1 MPETTTQISRPAPFI
16 ETMGKTFGEGV
27 MQLGQKQVPTEGFA
41 PTVAPQIGGAT
52 GYGMGQQAQQ
62 AAATQA
68 GLGQLTFDP
77 TTGAVTGAG
86 AGQGITGYQPY
97 LTGAE
102 EYGAAAAPFGAAAG
116 TLQQA
121 AAGQV
126 TPMTGYGTAAAG
138 LTGAGA
144 GTGAGTVADY
154 MSPYTTNVIEAM
166 QQQME
171 DVKTQQDIQRNA
183 QTVGAGAFGGA
194 RSGVARS
201 VADTEYNR
209 MVGQMTA
216 QQQGQNYQQ
225 AVGRRQQDL
234 ANQLQLGQYAQG
246 IGGYQQGLAQQQ
258 LGLGQYQQGMGQYQ
272 QGLAQLQPQLAQ
284 QNIGMLQQGNQQDLS
299 YRQALADTAAQAAK
313 MEAYEPY
320 QRYGFMGEQLTGI
333 MGGYPGG
340 TRMTTQP
347 SASPM
352 QQMLLGV
359 PAAYAGMKGI
369 QGMMG

>member
-1 MPETTTQISRPAPFI
+1 MAETTTQISRPAPFI

-27 MQLGQKQVPTEGFA
+27 MQLGQKQVPTAGFA
-41 PTVAPQIGGAT
+41 PSVATQIGGAT

-77 TTGAVTGAG
+77 ETGAVTAAG
-86 AGQGITGYQPY
+86 QGQGITGYQPFMDRAQ
-97 LTGAE
+97 T
-102 EYGAAAAPFGAAAG
+102 YGAAAAPFGTTAA
-116 TLQQA
+116 
-121 AAGQV
+121 
-126 TPMTGYGTAAAG
+126 GYGTAAAG

-154 MSPYTTNVIEAM
+154 MSPYTTNVIDAM
-166 QQQME
+166 KQQMG
-171 DVKTQQDIQRNA
+171 DVKSQQDIARSA

-194 RSGVARS
+194 RSGVAKS
-201 VADTEYNR
+201 IADTEYNR

-234 ANQLQLGQYAQG
+234 TNQLGLGQYQQGLGQYAQG

-258 LGLGQYQQGMGQYQ
+258 LGLGQYQQGMEGQRI
-272 QGLAQLQPQLAQ
+272 QGMAQLGQTD
-284 QNIGMLQQGNQQDLS
+284 IG
-299 YRQALADTAAQAAK
+299 YRQAMADTAAQAEK
-313 MEAYEPY
+313 MRLYEPY

-352 QQMLLGV
+352 SQMMGMGIAGGLG
-359 PAAYAGMKGI
+359 YAGM
-369 QGMMG
+369 QNLMG

>member
-27 MQLGQKQVPTEGFA
+27 MQLGQKQVPTAGFA
-41 PTVAPQIGGAT
+41 PSVATQIGGAT

-77 TTGAVTGAG
+77 ETGAVTAAG
-86 AGQGITGYQPY
+86 QGQGITGYQPFMDRAQ
-97 LTGAE
+97 T
-102 EYGAAAAPFGAAAG
+102 YGAAAAPFGTTAA
-116 TLQQA
+116 
-121 AAGQV
+121 
-126 TPMTGYGTAAAG
+126 GYGTAAAG

-171 DVKTQQDIQRNA
+171 DVKTQQDIQRYA

-225 AVGRRQQDL
+225 AVSRRQQDYM
-234 ANQLQLGQYAQG
+234 NQLGLGQ
-246 IGGYQQGLAQQQ
+246 YQQGLAQQQ

-284 QNIGMLQQGNQQDLS
+284 QNIGMLQQGAQQDLS
-299 YRQALADTAAQAAK
+299 YRQSLAETAAQAEK
-313 MEAYEPY
+313 MRLYEPY

-347 SASPM
+347 RASPM
-352 QQMLLGV
+352 SQMMGMGIAGGLG
-359 PAAYAGMKGI
+359 YAGMKNL
-369 QGMMG
+369 MG

>member
-1 MPETTTQISRPAPFI
+1 MAETTTQISRPAPFI
-16 ETMGKTFGEGV
+16 ETMGKQFGEGV
-27 MQLGQKQVPTEGFA
+27 MQLGQKQVPTAGFA
-41 PTVAPQIGGAT
+41 PSVATQIGGAT
-52 GYGMGQQAQQ
+52 GYGMGQEAQQ

-77 TTGAVTGAG
+77 TSGAVTGAG
-86 AGQGITGYQPY
+86 QGQGITGYQPFMDAAK
-97 LTGAE
+97 T
-102 EYGAAAAPFGAAAG
+102 YGAAAAPFGAAAG

-126 TPMTGYGTAAAG
+126 TPMTGYGAAAAG

-154 MSPYTTNVIEAM
+154 MSPYTTNVIDAM

-194 RSGVARS
+194 RSGVSQS
-201 VADTEYNR
+201 VADTQYNR

-225 AVGRRQQDL
+225 AVGRRQQDYM
-234 ANQLQLGQYAQG
+234 NQLGLGQ
-246 IGGYQQGLAQQQ
+246 YQQGLGQYQQ
-258 LGLGQYQQGMGQYQ
+258 GLGQYQQGMGQYQ
-272 QGLAQLQPQLAQ
+272 QGMAQLQPQLAQ
-284 QNIGMLQQGNQQDLS
+284 QNIGMLQQGAQQDLS
-299 YRQALADTAAQAAK
+299 YRQAMADTAAQAEK
-313 MEAYEPY
+313 MRLYEPY

-352 QQMLLGV
+352 QQMMGMGIMGGLG
-359 PAAYAGMKGI
+359 YAGMKAA
-369 QGMMG
+369 M